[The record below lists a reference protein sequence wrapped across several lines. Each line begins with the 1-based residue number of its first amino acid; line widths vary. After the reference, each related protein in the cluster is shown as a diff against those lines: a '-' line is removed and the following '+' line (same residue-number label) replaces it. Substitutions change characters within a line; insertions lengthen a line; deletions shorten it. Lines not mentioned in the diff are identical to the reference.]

1 MVHMK
6 YWWVRGGF
14 LEGIIAF
21 ESGGQAGAY
30 RKDVK
35 QRRAPV
41 GGVCANPIGGR
52 NSQHRY
58 GNHKPLGSLWS
69 LLSVHRAG

>member
-1 MVHMK
+1 MAHIK

-14 LEGIIAF
+14 LEGIVAS
-21 ESGGQAGAY
+21 ELGGQAGAY

-41 GGVCANPIGGR
+41 GGVCANPT
-52 NSQHRY
+52 
-58 GNHKPLGSLWS
+58 
-69 LLSVHRAG
+69 VEAGIYSTGMGTTSHWVPSGHW